1 MSNGSEHFL
10 VRIARFLVAPNNQ
23 MTNEK
28 SQTFIKGS
36 AADIKALS
44 KLDSKIGKVL
54 RAYHGQQ
61 DFIPNEA
68 VDKVKAEVKRHS
80 EIFNRVTA
88 YVPYEESLLEM
99 TARNMRSN
107 EAGRTET
114 PVSRLEYVHNFTSKS
129 GNDIEQ
135 RVASFRVGR

>member
-10 VRIARFLVAPNNQ
+10 VRLARFLVSPNDQ
-23 MTNEK
+23 MVHEK
-28 SQTFIKGS
+28 NKTFIKGS

-61 DFIPNEA
+61 NFIPNEA

-88 YVPYEESLLEM
+88 YVRYEPSILEIA
-99 TARNMRSN
+99 ARHINATEPAKN
-107 EAGRTET
+107 EV
-114 PVSRLEYVHNFTSKS
+114 PVSRLEYVHNFTSS
-129 GNDIEQ
+129 AGNDIEQ
-135 RVASFRVGR
+135 RVASFKVGR